1 LTLPDARLES
11 SFAVAFLVAIS
22 EKPAL
27 SSPEGLERNP
37 KGEATDLAA
46 FVLAVIFL
54 SHFSAQKSRVKSETG
69 LTNKE

>member
-1 LTLPDARLES
+1 LTLPDAHLES

-37 KGEATDLAA
+37 KGEATDLTA
-46 FVLAVIFL
+46 FVLAVVFL
-54 SHFSAQKSRVKSETG
+54 SHFLPKKSRVKS
-69 LTNKE
+69 